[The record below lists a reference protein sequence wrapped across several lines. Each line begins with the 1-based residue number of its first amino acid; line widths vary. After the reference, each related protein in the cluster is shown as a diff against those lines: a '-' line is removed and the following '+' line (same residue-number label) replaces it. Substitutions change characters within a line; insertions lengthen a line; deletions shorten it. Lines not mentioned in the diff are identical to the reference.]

1 MVTQIEVVNK
11 VLSELGTGKL
21 TLEDAVKR
29 ADALKPL
36 KNKNKLKNWA
46 GHFKKIGVVTKDE
59 TGTFVTAKVVVP
71 TPVPTPEPTPV
82 VAETIV
88 EIPKTE

>member
-1 MVTQIEVVNK
+1 MATQIDVVNK

-21 TLEDAVKR
+21 TLEDAVAR
-29 ADALKPL
+29 AEALKPL

-59 TGTFVTAKVVVP
+59 TGTFVTAKVVAEPTP
-71 TPVPTPEPTPV
+71 TPVPTPVVEP
-82 VAETIV
+82 VAEA
-88 EIPKTE
+88 PKTE